1 MIPLVAVVAL
11 AGSSARAQ
19 ETGPPSGTAQP
30 VTAPPDALAREI
42 EQLRAEQQTL
52 RAEQKALRDQ
62 VAAQQ
67 AREAARAQAE
77 ASAPKPSAPPVLL
90 GFGQNGFFLRTPD
103 DSFQL
108 RIRSVIQADGRAYL
122 DDTLKQQDTFLIRR
136 ARLYIEGSVAD
147 FLDYRLMPDFA
158 GGQVQL
164 FDAWVN
170 LRPWTWLQLRGGK
183 MKSPFGLERL
193 QSEQNLV
200 FVERGLTSDL
210 APDRDIGASL
220 HGDVAGKTFSWELG
234 VFNGVPDGASSDQDN
249 NYGKDFEA
257 RIFAHPFRPLHN
269 KWIDEFGLGVAGT
282 YGKQRGT
289 ATATGL
295 SNFKTEGQLTFFSWL
310 NDTKTG
316 TIAIA
321 QGDRWRVSPQL
332 YYYVGPVSLQGEYV
346 YTSTNVTTGVNAA
359 TIANQAWQLEV
370 SGVLTGEH
378 PTYDGLK
385 PKRPF
390 SIARRHIGAFELGL
404 RVDELYVNDAAFP
417 NFADPTKSARRA
429 TGVAAQFNWDFTANV
444 RVALLYEH
452 TLFKGGNGTGD
463 RAPENAFLGR
473 LQVAF

>member
-1 MIPLVAVVAL
+1 MIALVAVAAL
-11 AGSSARAQ
+11 AGGPARAQ
-19 ETGPPSGTAQP
+19 ESGPPPDPALP
-30 VTAPPDALAREI
+30 VTAAADALVHEI
-42 EQLRAEQQTL
+42 EQLRADQRTL
-52 RAEQKALRDQ
+52 RAEQQALREQ

-67 AREAARAQAE
+67 AREAARAQSQ
-77 ASAPKPSAPPVLL
+77 ASAPKPSTPPVLL
-90 GFGQNGFFLRTPD
+90 GFGPGGFSLRTAD
-103 DSFQL
+103 DSVQL

-122 DDTLKQQDTFLIRR
+122 DDTLEQQDTFLIRR
-136 ARLYIEGSVAD
+136 ARLYIEGSVGD

-158 GGQVQL
+158 GGQAQL
-164 FDAWVN
+164 FAAWVN

-193 QSEQNLV
+193 QAEQTLV
-200 FVERGLTSDL
+200 FVERGLASDL

-234 VFNGVPDGASSDQDN
+234 VFNGAPDGGSSDQDS

-257 RIFAHPFRPLHN
+257 RVFAHPFRRLHN
-269 KWIDEFGLGVAGT
+269 RWVDELGLGVAGT
-282 YGKQRGT
+282 YGKQHGT

-295 SNFKTEGQLTFFSWL
+295 ASFKTEGQITFFSWL
-310 NDTKTG
+310 SDSRRG
-316 TIAIA
+316 TFAHA
-321 QGDRWRVSPQL
+321 CGDRWRLSPQL

-346 YTSTNVTTGVNAA
+346 YSSTNVTTGINAA

-370 SGVLTGEH
+370 SMVLTLEH

-390 SIARRHIGAFELGL
+390 SIARRHLGAVELAA

-417 NFADPTKSARRA
+417 NFADPTRSARRA
-429 TGVAAQFNWDFTANV
+429 TGLALQLNWYFTANV
-444 RVALLYEH
+444 RFALLYER
-452 TLFKGGNGTGD
+452 TVFKGGNGSGD
-463 RAPENAFLGR
+463 RAPENAFVGR